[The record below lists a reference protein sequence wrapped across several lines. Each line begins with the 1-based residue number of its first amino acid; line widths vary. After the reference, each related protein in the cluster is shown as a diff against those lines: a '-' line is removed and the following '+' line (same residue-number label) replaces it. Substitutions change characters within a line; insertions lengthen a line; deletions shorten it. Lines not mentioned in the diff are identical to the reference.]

1 MDRNSTGDST
11 RVTRLNTLINPL
23 WSHWQCDRLLN
34 PRHMAKSTCSPPGAD
49 TAGSQAY
56 KPLTYFKPCFG
67 FKEINIFIPH
77 SKTQKSQNIAVTVWR
92 GGVGSTE
99 IDCSVWMSISSS
111 WPSQEWFPS
120 PAFPANFAPRGCKGY
135 SFQLSQVQVIK
146 MVIKRRQD
154 RLQDSK
160 TWQDGCGWIWVHSK
174 ERQVDIRKPFC
185 GDSLASDL

>member
-67 FKEINIFIPH
+67 FKEIYLFH
-77 SKTQKSQNIAVTVWR
+77 TVRHKSHKTLLWRCDEVVWVALR
-92 GGVGSTE
+92 STARFG
-99 IDCSVWMSISSS
+99 CPFLPAPG
-111 WPSQEWFPS
+111 PSQEWFPS